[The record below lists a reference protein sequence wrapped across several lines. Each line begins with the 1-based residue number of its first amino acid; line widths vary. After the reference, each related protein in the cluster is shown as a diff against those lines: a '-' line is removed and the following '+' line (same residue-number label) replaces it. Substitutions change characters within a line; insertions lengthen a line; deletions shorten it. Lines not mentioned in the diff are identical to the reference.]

1 MTQGLTRTPKPPT
14 WSPEK
19 PQGSC
24 RGTCSCPPP
33 LHSLRGA
40 RTPSSR
46 ASPALPC
53 HLLCG
58 LRFGHTAKLAYSSL
72 RLRHW
77 PCRFLDLKGLPRP
90 FPPLLRS
97 ERRLLF
103 KPRWQSDLAS
113 SRKPSSLPPNPTF
126 RLPLPCHGPCRHVLW
141 SPLGLPPSLVS
152 EPLRT
157 QPGFFSTMK
166 HPLSAPGT
174 WETASFET
182 VFCHSPF
189 FVFQNPVFCRLSQL
203 DLSSG
208 PSND

>member
-1 MTQGLTRTPKPPT
+1 MTQWLTRTPKPPT

-24 RGTCSCPPP
+24 RGTRSCPPP
-33 LHSLRGA
+33 PHSLRGA
-40 RTPSSR
+40 RTPSSC

-72 RLRHW
+72 HLRHW

-90 FPPLLRS
+90 FPPLLHS

-126 RLPLPCHGPCRHVLW
+126 RLPLPCHGPCRHMLW

-157 QPGFFSTMK
+157 QPGFFFHHETPTISPW
-166 HPLSAPGT
+166 HVGDGIVRNCLLS
-174 WETASFET
+174 F
-182 VFCHSPF
+182 PF
-189 FVFQNPVFCRLSQL
+189 FCFPE
-203 DLSSG
+203 SSIL
-208 PSND
+208 